1 MGWAFRRV
9 CFSKDASLP
18 QLPEPLERLI
28 SELSRL
34 PGVGPKTAQ
43 RLAFYMLRA
52 DRQRAESLAQAIV
65 DMKARIGYCERCFNI
80 AEGSLCAIC
89 SSTRRD
95 AAVLCVVETPLDVL
109 AVERTSEFSGLYFV
123 LNGVISPIDGI
134 GPDQIH
140 VPQLVD
146 RVRGDG
152 VAEVIVATDADI
164 EGEATAVYLQ
174 RALAPLGVTV
184 TRPAHG
190 LPVGGDL
197 EYADELTLARAISG
211 RRAF

>member
-1 MGWAFRRV
+1 M
-9 CFSKDASLP
+9 P

-43 RLAFYMLRA
+43 RLAFHVLRA
-52 DRQRAESLAQAIV
+52 DRQRADALAQAILDV
-65 DMKARIGYCERCFNI
+65 KARIGYCERCYNI
-80 AEGSLCAIC
+80 SEGGLCAIC
-89 SSTRRD
+89 ASARRD
-95 AAVLCVVETPLDVL
+95 QSVICVVETALDVL
-109 AVERTSEFSGLYFV
+109 AVERTAEYSGLYFV
-123 LNGVISPIDGI
+123 LHGVISPIDGI
-134 GPDQIH
+134 GPEQIH
-140 VPQLVD
+140 VPHLFD
-146 RVRGDG
+146 RVREEGIS
-152 VAEVIVATDADI
+152 EVIIATDADI

-174 RALAPLGVTV
+174 HALASLGINV

-197 EYADELTLARAISG
+197 EYADELTLARAFAG

>member
-1 MGWAFRRV
+1 MPA
-9 CFSKDASLP
+9 
-18 QLPEPLERLI
+18 LPEPLERLI

-43 RLAFYMLRA
+43 RLAFHLLRA
-52 DRQRAESLAQAIV
+52 DRQRTDSLAQAII
-65 DMKARIGYCERCFNI
+65 DMKARIGFCSRCYNI

-89 SSTRRD
+89 ASARRD
-95 AAVLCVVETPLDVL
+95 GSLLCVVETPLDVL
-109 AVERTSEFSGLYFV
+109 AIERTAEFGGVYFV

-140 VPQLVD
+140 VPQLLD

-174 RALAPLGVTV
+174 RALAPLGVNV

-197 EYADELTLARAISG
+197 EYADELTLARAIAG
-211 RRAF
+211 RRTF

>member
-1 MGWAFRRV
+1 V
-9 CFSKDASLP
+9 P

-28 SELSRL
+28 AELSRL

-43 RLAFYMLRA
+43 RLAFHLLRA
-52 DRQRAESLAQAIV
+52 DRQRAESLAEAIV
-65 DMKARIGYCERCFNI
+65 DMKLRIGFCERCYNI

-95 AAVLCVVETPLDVL
+95 ASLLCVVESPLDVL
-109 AVERTSEFSGLYFV
+109 AVERTSEFGGLYFV

-140 VPQLVD
+140 VPQLLD

-174 RALAPLGVTV
+174 RALAALGVQV

-197 EYADELTLARAISG
+197 EYADELTLARAITG